1 MSRRL
6 TMRKIS
12 EVLRLNQ
19 CNLSKRAIA
28 ESVGV
33 SPPTLKNTD
42 CNLHRVSE
50 EIQQS
55 GRCGSGDPA
64 LG

>member
-19 CNLSKRAIA
+19 CSLSKRAIA
-28 ESVGV
+28 DSVGV
-33 SPPTLKNTD
+33 SPSTVSDYIRRANSAGITYPIPDGIDERTLE
-42 CNLHRVSE
+42 L
-50 EIQQS
+50 
-55 GRCGSGDPA
+55 
-64 LG
+64 